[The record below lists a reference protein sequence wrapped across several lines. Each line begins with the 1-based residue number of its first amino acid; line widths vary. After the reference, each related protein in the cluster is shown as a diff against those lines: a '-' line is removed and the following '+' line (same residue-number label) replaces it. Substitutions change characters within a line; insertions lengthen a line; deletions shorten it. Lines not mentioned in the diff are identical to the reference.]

1 MVESYFGTDGIR
13 GCVGDGKITPDFALK
28 LGWAAG
34 CFLKKKYPENKK
46 IFVVIAK
53 DTRLSGYM
61 FEYAIAS
68 GLTAS
73 GVNVYLLGP
82 MPTPAV
88 AYFTRTFAAQLGVVV
103 SASHNL
109 YHDNGIKFFRAD
121 GMKLSDSDE
130 ITLSS
135 MIDDPLV
142 CVSAGEVGKIKRI
155 DDAQGR
161 YVEFCKSSVPPLV
174 SLSNFKVV
182 LDCANG
188 ATYHIAPNAFREL
201 GADVTV
207 IHDSPNGLNTMINV
221 AHVI

>member
-1 MVESYFGTDGIR
+1 
-13 GCVGDGKITPDFALK
+13 
-28 LGWAAG
+28 
-34 CFLKKKYPENKK
+34 
-46 IFVVIAK
+46 
-53 DTRLSGYM
+53 M

-142 CVSAGEVGKIKRI
+142 CVSAGEVGKIKELMMPRV
-155 DDAQGR
+155 GMLS
-161 YVEFCKSSVPPLV
+161 FV
-174 SLSNFKVV
+174 SHLF
-182 LDCANG
+182 L
-188 ATYHIAPNAFREL
+188 L
-201 GADVTV
+201 
-207 IHDSPNGLNTMINV
+207 
-221 AHVI
+221 